1 MAVAIWALSAS
12 QTRHST
18 CISHTTAAWIHGL
31 LDDDGT
37 THLTSPRSLT
47 PKEALSRH
55 RQTLD
60 PVDITRA
67 KQIPVTTVARTLFD
81 LGAVA
86 PFPVVESAL
95 ETALRKGL
103 VGLGRLRWQLERCGG
118 EGKRGAKTLRRLLDE
133 RAKGY
138 IPSESELEFRFFRIL
153 SAARLPL
160 PVRQKVFREGG
171 RAIARVDFAYPSSN
185 LVIEVYGWRFHDGKA
200 AWQRDHSRSNT
211 LVLNGQR
218 VLVFTWEDITRR
230 SPRVERE
237 VARALG
243 VSRLFH

>member
-1 MAVAIWALSAS
+1 MAAAIWAQSAS
-12 QTRHST
+12 QTRQLT
-18 CISHTTAAWIHGL
+18 CVSHTTAAWIHGL

-47 PKEALSRH
+47 SKVALSLH
-55 RQTLD
+55 RMSLE
-60 PVDITRA
+60 PVDITRT

-95 ETALRKGL
+95 ETALRR
-103 VGLGRLRWQLERCGG
+103 GLGGLARLRWQLDRCGG

-138 IPSESELEFRFFRIL
+138 IPSESELELRFFRIL

-160 PVRQKVFREGG
+160 PVRQKVFKEGG
-171 RAIARVDFAYPSSN
+171 RAIARVDFAYPSHN
-185 LVIEVYGWRFHDGKA
+185 LVIEVYGWRFHGGKA
-200 AWQRDHSRSNT
+200 AWQRDHSRANT
-211 LVLNGQR
+211 LVLGGQR
-218 VLVFTWEDITRR
+218 VLVFTWDDITRQ
-230 SPRVERE
+230 SQRVGRE

-243 VSRLFH
+243 VSHLFR